1 MKLHLINSEELPLN
15 QRNKLLHKESEML
28 KESLSLPMVHPSG
41 GSLALLCVG
50 AVLLPMLSGLVTS
63 LISAFLVTKNETG
76 LLLREDG

>member
-1 MKLHLINSEELPLN
+1 MISTVGAVIGAGISAVLSVPV
-15 QRNKLLHKESEML
+15 SEML